1 MKTLLTVCL
10 VLTALLNFQVNAQ
23 PMKVLMVLSS
33 HGLDKGQ
40 TQPGYEFDE
49 FAKAYI
55 TFEQNGFEIDI
66 TSPKGGL
73 IEADKFDPNKHYNQ
87 SILNN
92 TVAMEKLNNS
102 IPSAKIDPKDYNAV
116 FVVGGKGA
124 MFDLPNDKALQK
136 VISSIYENQGV
147 VAAVCHGPAALVN
160 VTLSNGA
167 PLVKGKR
174 VNGFTNKE
182 EKAFGKKWID
192 SFDFLLEDELKLK
205 GGKFENS
212 PMMLAHVTVDG
223 RLITGQN
230 PFSTHPT
237 AAAVVEALGVTPK
250 STEPHIED
258 KTIAL
263 ISRLLN
269 KDKQAYVEY
278 ENAIDTFQTPLIGM
292 YGFYLLKHS
301 ENHKETESAVELI
314 QMASKTMVHPQLQ
327 IALAQGLKKL
337 DKIADATSVV
347 EKLLKQHPENKQAI
361 ALLAELQQS

>member
-1 MKTLLTVCL
+1 MKTIITLLL
-10 VLTALLNFQVNAQ
+10 ILTALLNFPVTAE
-23 PMKVLMVLSS
+23 PTKVLMVLSS
-33 HGLDKGQ
+33 YGIDQGE

-49 FAKAYI
+49 FAKAYL
-55 TFEQNGFEIDI
+55 TFKQNGFEVDI
-66 TSPKGGL
+66 TSPKGGMV
-73 IEADKFDPNKHYNQ
+73 EADRYDPNKDFNQ
-87 SILNN
+87 SILNDA
-92 TVAMEKLNNS
+92 VAIEKLNNS
-102 IPSAKIDPKDYNAV
+102 IPSAQINPNDYQAV

-124 MFDLPNDKALQK
+124 MFDLPYDKALQNA
-136 VISSIYENQGV
+136 ISSIYENQGV

-160 VTLSNGA
+160 VTLSNGD

-192 SFDFLLEDELKLK
+192 SFDFLLEDELKQK
-205 GGKFENS
+205 GGIFESS
-212 PMMLAHVTVDG
+212 PMMLAHVTIDG

-237 AAAVVEALGVTPK
+237 AAAVIEALGVIPK

-269 KDKQAYVEY
+269 NEKDAFVEY
-278 ENAIDTFQTPLIGM
+278 EIATESFQTPLIGM
-292 YGFYLLKHS
+292 YGYYLLKHS
-301 ENHKETESAVELI
+301 ETHKEKESAVELM
-314 QMASKTMVHPQLQ
+314 QLASKTMAHPQLQ
-327 IALAQGLKKL
+327 IALAQGLKEL
-337 DKIADATSVV
+337 EKIADATKVV
-347 EKLLKQHPENKQAI
+347 EKLLKQHPDNQQAI